1 MSFYPIFKCLRRV
14 RKDDWDNSNL
24 PWGFRD
30 LLNMSNF
37 FLDNHDLQFNFKS
50 LKLKPIV
57 DLMENHYQIDGTHPE
72 VHANF
77 EEAMDYYR
85 LSLELLGKI
94 CAGDIAPRRLS
105 VDQQGAHL
113 VGDKV
118 VYADGTTASR
128 KDLSEAG
135 FMGAILPR
143 KYGGAHVPSSIYMM
157 MIEMVSRADPSLMT
171 LFGYQ
176 DVGELIARFGD
187 EKQAEKYL
195 PKLAS
200 GEFIGAIVLTE
211 PGAGSDLQSIRL
223 SASLN
228 ETEQWQLNGTKHFI
242 SNGCGEVLMVLARSE
257 ANTDNIFGLSLFVCS
272 GGDSVKVNRVE
283 EKMGLHGSPT
293 CELLFED
300 TPVELIG
307 KRRMG
312 LTKYILESLSQARF
326 SVAAQS
332 LGIAQGAYEAAL
344 DYARQRKQ
352 FSKFIIDIP
361 AVADM
366 LIEMQVSLESSRALL
381 YYGVYWQDLKVQLE
395 TYITTHKEKNPD
407 IKTRQKQLRQV
418 QVKLNLL
425 SPMVKYVV
433 TESSTQVAHQAQQ
446 VFGGMGYIKETGIE
460 QFVRDIRITTIYEG
474 TSQVQVAA
482 SIKAVLADVLSEF
495 FDERESR
502 KAKIATEEKFILLQ
516 NKLVQVREKYN
527 QGVNF
532 LAEKADEQY
541 TSACAKLMVD
551 CYSGMLAG
559 HLLLDQLESGYN
571 DNLNNRKFAIANRY
585 ISKCYARSLEMVSL
599 VEGEMYDDLQLKEL
613 LFNNA

>member
-1 MSFYPIFKCLRRV
+1 
-14 RKDDWDNSNL
+14 
-24 PWGFRD
+24 
-30 LLNMSNF
+30 MSNF
-37 FLDNHDLQFNFKS
+37 FLDNHDLQFNFNS
-50 LKLKPIV
+50 LKLEPVV
-57 DLMENHYQIDGTHPE
+57 DLMENGYQIDDEHPE

-77 EEAMDYYR
+77 EDAMDYYR

-94 CAGDIAPRRLS
+94 CGSDIAPRRIS
-105 VDQQGAHL
+105 VDEQGAKL
-113 VGDKV
+113 DAGRV
-118 VYADGTTASR
+118 VYADGTLASK
-128 KDLSEAG
+128 KDLSDTG

-187 EKQAEKYL
+187 EKQAEKFL

-200 GEFIGAIVLTE
+200 GEYIGAIVLTE

-223 SASLN
+223 AAKQN
-228 ETEQWQLNGTKHFI
+228 EDGQWQLNGTKHFI

-257 ANTDNIFGLSLFVCS
+257 ANTDNIFGLSLFICS
-272 GGDSVKVNRVE
+272 GGDDVKINRLE

-293 CELLFED
+293 CELLFD
-300 TPVELIG
+300 NTPVELLG

-344 DYARQRKQ
+344 DYAKQRKQ

-395 TYITTHKEKNPD
+395 NYIAAHKKTDPE
-407 IKTRQKQLRQV
+407 IKTKQLKLRQI
-418 QVKLNLL
+418 QAKLNLL
-425 SPMVKYVV
+425 SPMTKYVITEACTKV
-433 TESSTQVAHQAQQ
+433 THQAQQ

-460 QFVRDIRITTIYEG
+460 QLVRDIRITTIYEG

-482 SIKAVLADVLSEF
+482 SIKLVLADILSDY
-495 FDERESR
+495 FDEKEEQ
-502 KAKIATEEKFILLQ
+502 ANGATSDENFAPLRS
-516 NKLVQVREKYN
+516 KLIQMRVSFKQC
-527 QGVNF
+527 VNF
-532 LAEKADEQY
+532 LVEKSDEQY
-541 TSACAKLMVD
+541 TLACAQLMVD
-551 CYSGMLAG
+551 GYSSMLTG
-559 HLLLDQLESGYN
+559 HLLLEQLEMIS
-571 DNLNNRKFAIANRY
+571 DRKINARKLILAKRY
-585 ISKCYARSLEMVSL
+585 ITKCYAQTLSMVSL
-599 VEGEMYDDLQLKEL
+599 VESDIYTDLNLKDEL
-613 LFNNA
+613 LMVNT

>member
-1 MSFYPIFKCLRRV
+1 MR
-14 RKDDWDNSNL
+14 
-24 PWGFRD
+24 
-30 LLNMSNF
+30 
-37 FLDNHDLQFNFKS
+37 
-50 LKLKPIV
+50 LKPIV
-57 DLMENHYQIDGTHPE
+57 DLMENHYQVDNGHPE
-72 VHANF
+72 VHGNF

-94 CAGDIAPRRLS
+94 CARDIAPRRMS
-105 VDQQGAHL
+105 VDQQGANL

-118 VYADGTTASR
+118 VYADGTIASR
-128 KDLSEAG
+128 KDLSDAG

-176 DVGELIARFGD
+176 DVGELIARFGS
-187 EKQAEKYL
+187 EKQGEKFL

-200 GEFIGAIVLTE
+200 GDYIGAIVLTE

-223 SASLN
+223 AAN
-228 ETEQWQLNGTKHFI
+228 QDENGQWRLNGTKHFI

-257 ANTDNIFGLSLFVCS
+257 AGTDNIFGLSLFVCP

-300 TPVELIG
+300 SPVELIG

-332 LGIAQGAYEAAL
+332 LGIAQGAYQAAL

-352 FSKFIIDIP
+352 FGKLIIDIP

-395 TYITTHKEKNPD
+395 NYITAHKDDDPE
-407 IKTRQKQLRQV
+407 IKSKQKRLRRV
-418 QVKLNLL
+418 QAKVNLL
-425 SPMVKYVV
+425 SPMVKYAV
-433 TESSTQVAHQAQQ
+433 TESSSKVTHQAQQ

-482 SIKAVLADVLSEF
+482 SIKAVLADVLTEY
-495 FDERESR
+495 FDERQVRKTAISR
-502 KAKIATEEKFILLQ
+502 TENFDFLH
-516 NKLVQVREKYN
+516 NKLLQVREIFKGCAKLLN
-527 QGVNF
+527 D
-532 LAEKADEQY
+532 KSDRQY
-541 TSACAKLMVD
+541 TSACAQLLVD
-551 CYSGMLAG
+551 CYSSMLAG
-559 HLLLDQLESGYN
+559 YLLLDQLE
-571 DNLNNRKFAIANRY
+571 LNCEKGIDTRKLAIANRV
-585 ISKCYARSLEMVSL
+585 IVKCLASSKAMQSL
-599 VEGEMYDDLQLKEL
+599 VESNLYADLNKKEQLL
-613 LFNNA
+613 NC